1 MIQFRLNEFKA
12 IAKWLRKTFP
22 RPLAFFLTGW
32 LYGLETSYIAAKAS
46 AAVEKGIA
54 PHVPPDPVVEPP
66 RYHTEPS
73 EVEGLETIQ
82 ITAPWHTT
90 DD

>member
-46 AAVEKGIA
+46 AAVEEGIA

-66 RYHTEPS
+66 RYHSEPS
-73 EVEGLETIQ
+73 EVEGLDIIQ
-82 ITAPWHTT
+82 ISN
-90 DD
+90 DFSD

>member
-54 PHVPPDPVVEPP
+54 PHVPPDPVLEPP
-66 RYHTEPS
+66 RYHSEPS
-73 EVEGLETIQ
+73 EVEGLDTIELKS
-82 ITAPWHTT
+82 PWTSKN
-90 DD
+90 

>member
-22 RPLAFFLTGW
+22 RPLAFFLNGW
-32 LYGLETSYIAAKAS
+32 LYGLETRYIAAKAS

-54 PHVPPDPVVEPP
+54 PFVPPDPVVEPP
-66 RYHTEPS
+66 SYHSEPS
-73 EVEGLETIQ
+73 EVEGLDTIQ
-82 ITAPWHTT
+82 LSSNYGK
-90 DD
+90 

>member
-54 PHVPPDPVVEPP
+54 PLVPPDPVVEPP
-66 RYHTEPS
+66 RYHSEPS
-73 EVEGLETIQ
+73 EVKGLDTIV
-82 ITAPWHTT
+82 PT
-90 DD
+90 DIIRYT

>member
-66 RYHTEPS
+66 RYHSEPS
-73 EVEGLETIQ
+73 EVEGLDIIQ
-82 ITAPWHTT
+82 ISN
-90 DD
+90 DFSD